1 MRKEQLE
8 YLKPILQQEI
18 DAGAIAGAAIRVIHE
33 DRTVYDERLG
43 FADREKRACVSADT
57 IYRLY
62 SMTKPITCAAIM
74 ILYERG
80 QLQLLAPVSQ
90 YLEGFRNQKVW
101 TDNGLVDAVRE
112 VTIQDLLNMT
122 AGVVYPDESFEAGRQ
137 MSQLFAE
144 VDQLHDQGTP
154 ISTIEFCNRAGR
166 IPLEFQPGERWRYGA
181 CADILGGIIEVVSGR
196 KLGDF
201 LRRELFEPL
210 GMKDTDFYVPEEKV
224 GRLAQIYD
232 YKPEQKH
239 LEVYHNKFL
248 CLRDYTTPPTLEMGG
263 AGLFSTMEDC
273 SRFAR
278 MLVNGGTY
286 NGTQILGR
294 KTVEYMGTP
303 QLTKEQAVS
312 YNWDSQYGYNYGNLM
327 RSLIDPV
334 KGVTNGSVGEFGWDG
349 WTGNYFFIDRKE
361 KLVMLYMIQRCAGGN
376 PVLIRKLRQVIYS
389 SL

>member
-43 FADREKRACVSADT
+43 FADREKRACVAADT

-122 AGVVYPDESFEAGRQ
+122 AGIVYPDESFEAGRQ

-232 YKPEQKH
+232 YKPEQKR
-239 LEVYHNKFL
+239 LEVYNNKFL